1 MRQKV
6 WDYSGYARKNTRDDR
21 PALFRKVRAQRK
33 PVGVPVR
40 LSSNLNVRAGRN
52 SQRALSGGQR
62 AHKFYTFYYHEVHED
77 HEVVFNLI
85 YLCVL
90 RALRGDFPSRYNPGW
105 EVACKT
111 AIYFLRLEGLLP

>member
-40 LSSNLNVRAGRN
+40 LSSNLNVRAERN
-52 SQRALSGGQR
+52 SQRALSGGQW
-62 AHKFYTFYYHEVHED
+62 AHKSYSICYHEVHED
-77 HEVVFNLI
+77 DEVFFNLI

-90 RALRGDFPSRYNPGW
+90 RALRGDFSSPYNPGW
-105 EVACKT
+105 GVAFKA